1 MKILGTLPPRT
12 SFHFIALNGRK
23 PKPYGSG
30 LFPDGVYYNPKMVIS
45 PGSGC
50 GGQMASAEKGSL
62 KGPPVLGRPW
72 ALVRKQV
79 FVPQHPL
86 QGALTETCLIYFLL
100 EGKRSSVCLG
110 GIEPVSRRQNVRSLT
125 TKPPGNSWVVSILKH
140 QMSQPGAV
148 KCATEMGPQGGG
160 ASDPRGPAGDLT
172 LMIFF
177 SAAGVWVASDLRCFG
192 VSPLLRGVL
201 GGKFSSNN
209 SGLRRPPKETRLLF
223 GGAPSVFS
231 GIRDTGMRKVMKAAA
246 EVRLVPTYRWRRT
259 DCKFA
264 ATGPQNLRFHG
275 MLMELQGLLK
285 EPRRTPKH
293 QVPTQQDRT
302 LRLTK
307 PVWTELR
314 QGCGLK
320 QWPPL
325 WSRGCRSSRSLRK
338 LCQSHAQASPRPAR
352 GAEPTS
358 WKLLPVIVTDGQLY
372 LFICLFRAAFV
383 AYGASQARGHIR
395 AVATDL
401 HTPPPQPHGIRAASA
416 TYTTPHGN
424 VRSLT
429 H

>member
-302 LRLTK
+302 FFKVDKACVDRA
-307 PVWTELR
+307 
-314 QGCGLK
+314 
-320 QWPPL
+320 
-325 WSRGCRSSRSLRK
+325 SSRVW
-338 LCQSHAQASPRPAR
+338 P
-352 GAEPTS
+352 E
-358 WKLLPVIVTDGQLY
+358 
-372 LFICLFRAAFV
+372 
-383 AYGASQARGHIR
+383 
-395 AVATDL
+395 AVAPTVEQGVSEQQEPEKAL
-401 HTPPPQPHGIRAASA
+401 PKP
-416 TYTTPHGN
+416 
-424 VRSLT
+424 RSGLT
-429 H
+429 QTCPGSRTHELETAPGDSDRWAIVFIYLSF